1 MSTGNRTAWRSV
13 RVFLSCCYAL
23 SAICRTADAQT
34 IPNSGELLQQTP
46 RPLTPAPSSGTGL
59 TISKPS
65 SRQTDS
71 SPPFLAQHIQIT
83 GNLLVS
89 TAELHKLVA
98 PSEGKVINLV
108 YLEELAALIT
118 KSYQDHGFL
127 LSRAYVPPQTLSE
140 GTVRIAV
147 LEARYEAALLVNT
160 SPVSQ
165 TLLKSYLNQ
174 LQPGDPVLES
184 KLERTLLLLTDIP
197 GAIFNSTITAGQ
209 AVGTSDL
216 EVAAS
221 RGAPYAASLTL
232 DDAGNRY
239 TGRERVTGTVNVNN
253 PFDHGDVFSAT
264 ALTAGPDLNYGRL
277 GYVSL
282 LPDGTGTTLGGSL
295 SALYYHLG
303 HGLANLHAHGTAQTE
318 NVTLMQPLIRS
329 TGGNLFVQLSFD
341 GRQLRD
347 AVDAT
352 EIHTD
357 RHTDDLAFT
366 LAGDRRDAG
375 GISNLNVA
383 VAAGHLGFSNDT
395 AALADADSA
404 KTAGT
409 YAKLNLSLARLQRLS
424 ESNSLY
430 VSFNGQAANKNL
442 DSSEQ
447 FFLGGP
453 NSVRAYDVGS
463 VGGAM
468 GALLSAELRHDLRL
482 PVPGAWQAIAF
493 IDSGAVRV
501 YKTAFT
507 EGDNQAFMSG
517 VGVGLNWEARAGW
530 SVSGSVATP
539 IGAAP
544 ALVGDSSSTRI
555 WVEVRKAFSPHA
567 APP

>member
-1 MSTGNRTAWRSV
+1 MSRRYRKSGRLERLV
-13 RVFLSCCYAL
+13 LSCCCAL
-23 SAICRTADAQT
+23 GVLCGSARAQT

-46 RPLTPAPSSGTGL
+46 RPPAPAPSSGTGL
-59 TISKPS
+59 IIHEPK
-65 SRQTDS
+65 SRQSDS
-71 SPPFLAQHIQIT
+71 SPPFLAQHIDIT
-83 GNLLVS
+83 GNTLVS
-89 TAELHKLVA
+89 TAELHALVA

-108 YLEELAALIT
+108 YLQELAALIT
-118 KSYQDHGFL
+118 KSYQDHGYL
-127 LSRAYVPPQTLSE
+127 LSRAYVPAQTLSE

-147 LEARYEAALLVNT
+147 LEARYETASLVNT
-160 SPVSQ
+160 SRVSDAM
-165 TLLKSYLNQ
+165 LKSYLAP
-174 LQPGDPVLES
+174 LQPGEPVLES

-197 GAIFNSTITAGQ
+197 GAVFNSTITAGQ

-216 EVAAS
+216 EVSAAP
-221 RGAPYAASLTL
+221 GAPYGASVTV

-239 TGRERVTGTVNVNN
+239 TGRERVTGTLNLNN
-253 PFDHGDVFSAT
+253 PFNHGDVFSAT
-264 ALTAGPDLNYGRL
+264 GLTAGPDLNYGRL

-282 LPDGTGTTLGGSL
+282 LPDGAGTTLGGSI

-303 HGLANLHAHGTAQTE
+303 HGLADLHAHGTAQTE
-318 NVTLMQPLIRS
+318 NITLMQPLIRS
-329 TGGNLFVQLSFD
+329 TAGNLFVQVSFD

-347 AVDAT
+347 EVDAT
-352 EIHTD
+352 QIHTD
-357 RHTDDLAFT
+357 RHTDDLALT

-383 VAAGHLGFSNDT
+383 IAAGNLGFNNDA
-395 AALADADSA
+395 AALADSDSA

-409 YAKLNLSLARLQRLS
+409 YAKLNLSVARLQRLS
-424 ESNSLY
+424 DSNSIY

-468 GALLSAELRHDLRL
+468 GAALSAELRHDLRL
-482 PVPGAWQAIAF
+482 PVPGTWQAIAF
-493 IDSGAVRV
+493 VDTGAVRV
-501 YKTAFT
+501 YKTNFT
-507 EGDNQAFMSG
+507 QGDNQAFMSG
-517 VGVGLNWEARAGW
+517 VGVGLNWASRGGW

-544 ALVGDSSSTRI
+544 ALVGDSASTRI
-555 WVEVRKAFSPHA
+555 WVEVRKAFSPA
-567 APP
+567 GPPP